1 MGRLLSSGVVGVRIT
16 SRGRPPALR
25 SPERAG
31 APGRG
36 ATWLASA
43 LGIGATAVV
52 AAMAWQLAE
61 ALRTPGI
68 GGFPPIP

>member
-1 MGRLLSSGVVGVRIT
+1 MGRSLSSGVVGVRIT

-31 APGRG
+31 APRRG
-36 ATWLASA
+36 ATWLAGA
-43 LGIGATAVV
+43 LGLGASAAMV
-52 AAMAWQLAE
+52 AMAWQLAE
-61 ALRTPGI
+61 ALRSPGI